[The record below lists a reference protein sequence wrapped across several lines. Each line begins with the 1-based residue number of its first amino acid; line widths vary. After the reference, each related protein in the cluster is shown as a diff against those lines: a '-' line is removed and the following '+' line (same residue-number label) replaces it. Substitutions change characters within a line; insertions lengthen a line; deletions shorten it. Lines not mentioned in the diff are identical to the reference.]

1 MNLTDNQAFI
11 FLGLLV
17 IGSFVD
23 IPISGGPVAISVNLG
38 GAVVPLALVI
48 WLIIRADTPEEKWRG
63 LVAGVATGLLIW
75 GYVQLVG
82 RREPAEQWLD
92 PIWGYSLI
100 AGVVGVSGR
109 SLS

>member
-1 MNLTDNQAFI
+1 MPLGLILLIVTAVLVYLGVAQRVLDRMNLTDNQAFI

-48 WLIIRADTPEEKWRG
+48 WLIIRADTPRRN
-63 LVAGVATGLLIW
+63 GVAWL
-75 GYVQLVG
+75 
-82 RREPAEQWLD
+82 REWRLD
-92 PIWGYSLI
+92 Y
-100 AGVVGVSGR
+100 
-109 SLS
+109 